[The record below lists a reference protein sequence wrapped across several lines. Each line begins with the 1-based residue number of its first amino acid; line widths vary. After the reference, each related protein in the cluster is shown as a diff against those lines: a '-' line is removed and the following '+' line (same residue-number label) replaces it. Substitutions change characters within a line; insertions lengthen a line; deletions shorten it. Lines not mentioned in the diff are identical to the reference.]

1 MRWLLIVMHALALAM
16 VAGGVPVGNG
26 STTFQGFGFV
36 IARPTNSLGRGAAY
50 FEPAETGK

>member
-1 MRWLLIVMHALALAM
+1 MHALALAM